1 MLHRIVAAGFE
12 NVEEADDVRMNV
24 TFRVRDGIA
33 DARLCRKVHDDVR
46 LAFREQRVK
55 RSLVRNVNL
64 AEGEAFAVLREHFK
78 PLFFKRCVVV
88 VRDAVRADNAR
99 AFKGVK
105 DMLGKKTADKARGSC
120 HEDCFVGK

>member
-12 NVEEADDVRMNV
+12 NIEEANDVRMDV

-33 DARLCRKVHDDVR
+33 DTRLRRKVHDDVR
-46 LAFREQRVK
+46 LAFEKQRVQ
-55 RSLVRNVNL
+55 RSLVRDVNL
-64 AEGEAFAVLREHFK
+64 AEHKAFAVLREHLE
-78 PLFFKRCVVV
+78 PLFLERRVVV

-105 DMLGKKTADKARGSC
+105 DMPGKKTADKARDSR
-120 HEDCFVGK
+120 HEDCLIGK